1 MTSAPVQPGSAS
13 ATTPAPAPETT
24 AGQPFPTRYR
34 EGEARATKMGTLL
47 KRIAGV
53 ESVDEEQM
61 LRIGAALRRRDE
73 LGQRLAE
80 AIRTRAGEP
89 GRVSMSDLD
98 TALHHGLDAVDDPA
112 PALVDFMTTVEQVP
126 EWVDWDLVEAGARAY
141 RRFGRAAA
149 DVGLQLSLLGGYRFG
164 GPTDLLVQTGA
175 LTGGQSRRRL
185 GETQRWVTSLTQ
197 PGGMRPHAE
206 GWRLT
211 LHVRAMH
218 ALVNHGF
225 EPRWDVDRWGLP
237 INQADQASTLG
248 LFDGVV
254 LIGVRALGVP
264 VSRHES
270 AAVMHLWRYVGWLMG
285 VDEEFLVETERERH
299 RLNYHVLISQGPLT
313 EAGGQLTR
321 SAVDAQLELD
331 FRTWG
336 PLAPLRARYE
346 RERLL
351 SMLTVFLGPTSMKEL
366 GLPLRPPWA
375 HPLVIAGHTV
385 RHQVLRRLPGGRR
398 VLERWGDRVV
408 ADLMVRY
415 FGDDAPE
422 AAALR

>member
-1 MTSAPVQPGSAS
+1 M
-13 ATTPAPAPETT
+13 
-24 AGQPFPTRYR
+24 
-34 EGEARATKMGTLL
+34 
-47 KRIAGV
+47 
-53 ESVDEEQM
+53 
-61 LRIGAALRRRDE
+61 
-73 LGQRLAE
+73 
-80 AIRTRAGEP
+80 
-89 GRVSMSDLD
+89 
-98 TALHHGLDAVDDPA
+98 
-112 PALVDFMTTVEQVP
+112 
-126 EWVDWDLVEAGARAY
+126 
-141 RRFGRAAA
+141 
-149 DVGLQLSLLGGYRFG
+149 
-164 GPTDLLVQTGA
+164 QTGA

-225 EPRWDVDRWGLP
+225 EARWDVDRWGLP

-285 VDEEFLVETERERH
+285 VDDEFLVETERERH

-331 FRTWG
+331 FRKWG

-422 AAALR
+422 VAALR

>member
-1 MTSAPVQPGSAS
+1 MTSAPSRPVS
-13 ATTPAPAPETT
+13 PAPAGP
-24 AGQPFPTRYR
+24 ADPPLPTRYR

-53 ESVDEEQM
+53 EEIDEEQM

-73 LGQRLAE
+73 LGRRLAE

-112 PALVDFMTTVEQVP
+112 PALVDFMTTVEQV
-126 EWVDWDLVEAGARAY
+126 R
-141 RRFGRAAA
+141 
-149 DVGLQLSLLGGYRFG
+149 GYRFG

-225 EPRWDVDRWGLP
+225 EARWDVDRWGLP

-331 FRTWG
+331 FRKWG

-422 AAALR
+422 VAALR